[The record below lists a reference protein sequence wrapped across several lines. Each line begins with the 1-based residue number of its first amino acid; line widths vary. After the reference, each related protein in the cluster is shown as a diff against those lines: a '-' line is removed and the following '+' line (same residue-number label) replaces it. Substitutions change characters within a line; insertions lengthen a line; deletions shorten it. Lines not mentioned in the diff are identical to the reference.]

1 MFTWQTVATRAD
13 RFDGVSD
20 DLPLDRSVAVRL
32 GTQIR
37 DLREARQLSQEKLAD
52 AVGLTRNHLQLLE
65 SGLSDRAKNT
75 PANPRLSTLMA
86 LSRELGAEL
95 RIDMA
100 APTAVTIEFVAAP
113 E

>member
-1 MFTWQTVATRAD
+1 
-13 RFDGVSD
+13 VSD

-75 PANPRLSTLMA
+75 PANPRLSTLLA
-86 LSRELGAEL
+86 LSRALGAAV

-100 APTAVTIEFVAAP
+100 VPASVLIEFIPA
-113 E
+113 ED